1 MTVAGGVC
9 HLTLT
14 AAAYCQVLDGRDY
27 ETVEHVDCYNAHTR
41 THTLAHSL
49 THSLTHFLT
58 HSLALAISLPH
69 AKNTGKLARLMRERC
84 RLEHCRRSA
93 RARALAWNVR
103 PRCSHHAWKACCSG
117 RQSARAARMGVERER
132 ERERVRWRTKARW
145 QQAAERRTLGKL
157 RMTKK

>member
-27 ETVEHVDCYNAHTR
+27 ETVEHVDCHNAHTR

-93 RARALAWNVR
+93 RARARVE
-103 PRCSHHAWKACCSG
+103 CSAEMQPSRMEGMLLRTPKRAGGTHGSG
-117 RQSARAARMGVERER
+117 ERER
-132 ERERVRWRTKARW
+132 ERESGGGRKQDGNK
-145 QQAAERRTLGKL
+145 QQNEEPWGSYG
-157 RMTKK
+157 